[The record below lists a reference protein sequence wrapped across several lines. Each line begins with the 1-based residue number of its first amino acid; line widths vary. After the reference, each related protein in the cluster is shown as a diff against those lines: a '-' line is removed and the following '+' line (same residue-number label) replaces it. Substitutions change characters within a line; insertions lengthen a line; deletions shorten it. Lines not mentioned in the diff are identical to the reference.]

1 MRVSKLD
8 NADGVPNG
16 FIVDIVRDGVTET
29 KIGVIFDEEASPC
42 LLPSFIYLL
51 PSPASTQS
59 HACPNSPQPNAR
71 RHIVLNVHSHRV
83 LHGSRPGTKRIMAAA
98 GGWTGSVC
106 VNAQELCWCA
116 GDDKA
121 RVGGPRR

>member
-29 KIGVIFDEEASPC
+29 KIGVIFDEKASLC
-42 LLPSFIYLL
+42 LLPSFVYLL
-51 PSPASTQS
+51 PSPASIQS
-59 HACPNSPQPNAR
+59 HACPNSVPQPNAR
-71 RHIVLNVHSHRV
+71 PHNVHSHRV
-83 LHGSRPGTKRIMAAA
+83 LHGSRHGTKRIMAAA
-98 GGWTGSVC
+98 GGWTGNVC

-116 GDDKA
+116 GDDEA